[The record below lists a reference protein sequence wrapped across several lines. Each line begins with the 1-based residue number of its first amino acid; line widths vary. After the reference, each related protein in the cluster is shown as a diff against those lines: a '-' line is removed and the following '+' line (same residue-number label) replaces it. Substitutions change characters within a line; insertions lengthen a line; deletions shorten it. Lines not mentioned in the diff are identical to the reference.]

1 MKSLVWPLSTQS
13 QRSLTETASH
23 AVFKRRLLPATG
35 GAHAA
40 SLNNIGEFLHR
51 SVHPQRLST
60 EEIMQ
65 LYSPTSRWSSSLFL
79 TLALWGVSWT
89 LLAHN
94 LYGLPVGT
102 MLNCGPDLQ
111 TAAGGVCRQPE
122 GLAIDPDGNLYAAS
136 NSDRATTFGY
146 VCVIDKHGS
155 LVDIITVPAGPG
167 AAAVGLLGELWENG
181 SLYVLDQADNIQPHG

>member
-51 SVHPQRLST
+51 SVHPQRLIT

-65 LYSPTSRWSSSLFL
+65 LYSPASRWSSSLFL

-89 LLAHN
+89 VLAHN
-94 LYGLPVGT
+94 LYDLPVGT
-102 MLNCGPDLQ
+102 FVNLGPNLQ
-111 TAAGGVCRQPE
+111 TSPGGACRKPE
-122 GLAIDPDGNLYAAS
+122 AFAIAPQGHFYFAS
-136 NSDRATTFGY
+136 TSY
-146 VCVIDKHGS
+146 SVH
-155 LVDIITVPAGPG
+155 L
-167 AAAVGLLGELWENG
+167 
-181 SLYVLDQADNIQPHG
+181 